1 MTLYEQWISAAYY
14 RNGTTNEALWN
25 DYIPREQ
32 KIYEDILTNKTTE
45 LKGTVKELAEKYNM
59 STPYITGFVDGIND
73 LQDPAVELEKL
84 EEDTEL
90 TIKIDF
96 KALYQKMVEY
106 KAEHLYTL
114 PQWNDIFSAE
124 ELENLYKEQKR
135 SKTVVNKEAKVGRN
149 DPCPCGSGKKYKKC
163 CGAK

>member
-32 KIYEDILTNKTTE
+32 KIYEDILANKTTE